1 MKHILSIVLALLMVL
16 SVFSGCKDKEPA
28 KNEKVEKP
36 FKIAKTLTNLVENGR
51 FETDTNG
58 WILKGGAKHTTEKSR
73 RATDTGSLVIE
84 GDGAASYVVS
94 NVEPGKYQMRLYTY
108 DMTAHNSTEITVFVN
123 QAPTQ
128 RIVVSPRGYWIE
140 YVSSV
145 IEIDEKSE
153 ISFRV
158 NANGA
163 GGKLIVDEV
172 QLLAIPYDT
181 PKPVTGENPVSC
193 LREREDGTYYIE
205 INGNPSMFNFVHL
218 YDEHKKSSLDE
229 MASKAKEAGYTGFIP
244 AITHGFFWRDVQ
256 PNFTSTPDFTK
267 LNEILEVAEKYDMYV
282 DLQWYGIGYGAA
294 TEGAPTFVKS
304 AHDFH
309 SKKPDG
315 TCDTYTLGYECC
327 IADYGNEKLLETE
340 KKVFKQFMEYIAKK
354 DVNKRIVGIEIECE
368 STEAIYHSH
377 QVTAEKI
384 ANYINEL
391 GKIVKESAH
400 PMITHVNLGY
410 GMAPHFIFNTPYID
424 MNGSDPYA
432 ANANVTERLVANRF
446 DTRIP
451 HIMEDCGFNNINTHV
466 LKTVVQGGHLS
477 IYPIADNSWNGTN
490 GVYGE
495 DYAYMPWTRKL
506 TALNKAFIDCRAVM
520 AKVPLK
526 NLKAFNIESNLPSN
540 RYSQIKTVGGLNVRM
555 ESRSSADAV
564 GLVFVYKDAVY
575 CLADGDA
582 YFSLYGEDVK
592 VEYGTFDKK
601 GKWTATDEKIPLQ
614 DCKDG
619 SFRADYIGG
628 KIMKLSTK
636 KKTAPSAGK
645 KPLDPI
651 IDLSGVTPLDA
662 TIGKNLIGNYSFES
676 GVADGWIATTMK
688 GSQIFQGKV
697 SAGVTHG
704 SYCLHFWNNTP
715 ASGATQSNIYYDVG
729 VVPKGEYEYSFS
741 LWGGCFGEGEF
752 RMQVFVNDKLAVDTA
767 VNPPSRNQRVSTTVK
782 ITEKSKVRIA
792 IDVDNKVNLG
802 GAYASVDNVK
812 FQRIK

>member
-16 SVFSGCKDKEPA
+16 SVFAGCKDKEPA

-73 RATDTGSLVIE
+73 NSTDTGSLVIE
-84 GDGAASYVVS
+84 GEGAASYVASDVK
-94 NVEPGKYQMRLYTY
+94 PGKYQLRLYTY
-108 DMTAHNSTEITVFVN
+108 DMVAHNSIEITVFVN
-123 QAPTQ
+123 QAPIQ
-128 RIVVSPRGYWIE
+128 RIVVYPRGYWIE
-140 YVSSV
+140 YVSNI
-145 IEIDEKSE
+145 IEIEEKSE

-158 NANGA
+158 NAFGA
-163 GGKLIVDEV
+163 SGKLIVDEV
-172 QLLAIPYDT
+172 QLLLIPYDT
-181 PKPVTGENPVSC
+181 PEPVTGENPVSC
-193 LREREDGTYYIE
+193 LRKREDGTYYIE
-205 INGNPSMFNFVHL
+205 VNGNPTMFNFVHL
-218 YDEHKKSSLDE
+218 YDEHKKYSLDE
-229 MASKAKEAGYTGFIP
+229 MAAKAKEAGYNCFIP

-282 DLQWYGIGYGAA
+282 DLQWYGIGYGAS

-315 TCDTYTLGYECC
+315 TCDTYSLGYECC

-340 KKVFKQFMEYIAKK
+340 KKVFKQFIEYIAKK

-377 QVTAEKI
+377 QVTVEKI

-391 GKIVKESAH
+391 GKLVKESAH

-410 GMAPHFIFNTPYID
+410 GMAPHFMFNTPYID

-432 ANANVTERLVANRF
+432 ANAGVTERLVASRF

-451 HIMEDCGFNNINTHV
+451 HIMENCGFNNINTHV
-466 LKTVVQGGHLS
+466 LKTVAQGGHLS
-477 IYPIADNSWNGTN
+477 MYPINDNSWNGTN

-495 DYAYMPWTRKL
+495 DFAYMPWTRKL
-506 TALNKAFIDCRAVM
+506 TALNNAFIASRSVLVT
-520 AKVPLK
+520 VPLK
-526 NLKAFNIESNLPSN
+526 NLKAFNIETNSASNK
-540 RYSQIKTVGGLNVRM
+540 YSKIQTVGGYAVRM
-555 ESRSSADAV
+555 ESRSNADAV
-564 GLVFVYKDAVY
+564 GLAFVYKDAIY
-575 CLADGDA
+575 CIADGDA
-582 YFSLYGEDVK
+582 YFSLFGEDVK
-592 VEYGTFDKK
+592 VEYGTFDKT

-628 KIMKLSTK
+628 KVMKLTTK
-636 KKTAPSAGK
+636 KKVNPSADK
-645 KPLDPI
+645 KPLDPV

-662 TIGKNLIGNYSFES
+662 PIGKNLIGNFSFEES
-676 GVADGWIATTMK
+676 IEDGWVATTMK
-688 GSQIFQGKV
+688 GCSISRSTV
-697 SAGVTHG
+697 AAGVSDG
-704 SYCLHFWNNTP
+704 KYALNFWNNTP
-715 ASGATQSNIYYDVG
+715 TFGATQSNIYYDVG
-729 VVPKGEYEYSFS
+729 VVPKGEYEFGFT
-741 LWGGCFGEGEF
+741 LWGGKYGEGEF
-752 RMQVFVNDKLAVDTA
+752 RMQVFVNDKLVLDDALT
-767 VNPPSRNQRVSTTVK
+767 PPERQQKISATVK
-782 ITEKSKVRIA
+782 ITAKSKVRIA
-792 IDVDNKVNLG
+792 IDIDNKVNLG
-802 GAYASVDNVK
+802 GGYACIDSVK
-812 FQRIK
+812 FQRVK